1 MRVDKVLEQKLQ
13 ASRKQMKQWLKNED
27 VIVNGKVVT
36 EGNYDI
42 EGRIDTLTVEGKE
55 IGIPQHDYYM
65 LHKPKGVVTANTDAK
80 DPTIF
85 DYLPKIKEGFSIGRL
100 DKDTTGLIIVTN
112 NGRLG
117 YHCTQAKT
125 KVGKWYEVTVNGP
138 LTKKDEQAFL
148 DGITFLD
155 GTRCRSAQLW
165 IEKSGE
171 KESEA
176 KVYLTEG
183 KRHQI
188 KKMFLA
194 QGVKVTALKRTQV
207 GPIVLDEQLEEGEY
221 RPLTKEEIEELY
233 EEMRN

>member
-27 VIVNGKVVT
+27 VIVNGKVIT
-36 EGNYDI
+36 EGSYDV
-42 EGRIDTLTVEGKE
+42 EGRIDTLTVERKE
-55 IGIPQHDYYM
+55 IEIPQHDYYM
-65 LHKPKGVVTANTDAK
+65 LHKPKGVVTANIDRK

-100 DKDTTGLIIVTN
+100 DKDTTGLIVVTN

-138 LTKKDEQAFL
+138 LAKEDEQAFL
-148 DGITFLD
+148 EGITFLD
-155 GTRCRSAQLW
+155 GTRCRSAQLC
-165 IEKSGE
+165 IEKSTE
-171 KESEA
+171 EESEA
-176 KVYLTEG
+176 RVYLTEG

-194 QGVKVTALKRTQV
+194 RGVKVISLKRIQV
-207 GPIVLDEQLEEGEY
+207 GPIVLDEQLKEGEY
-221 RPLTKEEIEELY
+221 RSLTKEEIKELY

>member
-1 MRVDKVLEQKLQ
+1 MRVDKVLQ

-27 VIVNGKVVT
+27 VIVNGKVIT
-36 EGNYDI
+36 KGNYDI
-42 EGRIDTLTVEGKE
+42 EGKIDTLTVIGKKVE
-55 IGIPQHDYYM
+55 IPQHDYYM
-65 LHKPKGVVTANTDAK
+65 LYKPKGVVTANTDAK
-80 DPTIF
+80 DLTIF
-85 DYLPKIKEGFSIGRL
+85 DYLPKIKDGFSIGRL
-100 DKDTTGLIIVTN
+100 DKDTTGLILATN

-138 LTKKDEQAFL
+138 LTKEDEQAFL

-155 GTRCRSAQLW
+155 GTRCRSAQLC
-165 IEKSGE
+165 IEKSTKE
-171 KESEA
+171 KSEA

-194 QGVKVTALKRTQV
+194 RGVKVITLKRIQV
-207 GPIVLDEQLEEGEY
+207 GPIILDERLKEGEY
-221 RPLTKEEIEELY
+221 RSLTKEEIEELY
-233 EEMRN
+233 EEMRNEE